1 MAKPIIKSIEPFDVN
16 HSVEGVVT
24 TINFAYSGNQPYNNK
39 LTIFDG
45 ETLAVVGTHQYSER
59 YLKNN
64 HTITSDMVS
73 SFGLQNGKQYAA
85 VITCYDIN
93 GVASADSDK
102 VFFWTMTTPSFGFE
116 DIVSGENIASS
127 SVNCI
132 IDYSQIEGEKLA
144 QTKFYLYSA
153 DKIELSSTE
162 IIYGSSDIAH
172 TFVGLENTTTYF
184 LRATG
189 QTQHGKNLDTG
200 YVQIF
205 VKYENPGAYAL
216 IYANQDSSG
225 TGTVN
230 YYTNMSIIK
239 STRDDY
245 ICEDGKVDLTGD
257 WLTYDSGFSL
267 DGDFTIALKYAFKLG
282 EVLELKN
289 DDNQKITMSLV
300 NMNGLYF
307 FMLNIDNQSHIFS
320 DPIEGC
326 DGENITDLA
335 VWLKRK
341 NGIYDIDV
349 VVDYIYRMDEFKIW
363 LTDDEPDDAV
373 SEEHWLDEEGLDT
386 YVESGNIDDGDEEP
400 TDADVWIGG
409 E

>member
-1 MAKPIIKSIEPFDVN
+1 MAKPIVKSIEPFDINVA
-16 HSVEGVVT
+16 VDDVVAI
-24 TINFAYSGNQPYNNK
+24 INFSYSGNQPYNNK
-39 LTIFDG
+39 LTIYDG
-45 ETLAVVGTHQYSER
+45 KTLEVVGTHIYETR

-64 HTITSDMVS
+64 HVITSEMVS
-73 SFGLQNGKQYAA
+73 DFGLENGKQYAA

-93 GVASADSDK
+93 DVASADSDK

-116 DIVSGENIASS
+116 GIVSGENISSS

-132 IDYSQIEGEKLA
+132 IDYSQIEGEKLS

-189 QTQHGKNLDTG
+189 QTEHGKNLDTG

-216 IYANQDSSG
+216 IYANEDSNG

-230 YYTNMSIIK
+230 YYTNMSVIK

-245 ICEDGKVDLTGD
+245 DIVDGHVDIIGD

-267 DGDFTIALKYAFKLG
+267 DGDFSIALKYPFKTG
-282 EVLELKN
+282 EVLELSN
-289 DDNQKITMSLV
+289 DQRQKITMSLENIDGFYV
-300 NMNGLYF
+300 
-307 FMLNIDNQSHIFS
+307 FMLNIDDQSRIFS
-320 DPIEGC
+320 DPIDAC
-326 DGENITDLA
+326 DGENITDMA

-341 NGIYDIDV
+341 NGLYDIDV
-349 VVDYIYRMDEFKIW
+349 VVDYMYKMTDFKIW
-363 LTDDEPDDAV
+363 YTEDEPEDAINLD
-373 SEEHWLDEEGLDT
+373 HWLDSDTFEDPVEEKDIST
-386 YVESGNIDDGDEEP
+386 DSEEP
-400 TDADVWIGG
+400 SDADVWIGG
-409 E
+409 D